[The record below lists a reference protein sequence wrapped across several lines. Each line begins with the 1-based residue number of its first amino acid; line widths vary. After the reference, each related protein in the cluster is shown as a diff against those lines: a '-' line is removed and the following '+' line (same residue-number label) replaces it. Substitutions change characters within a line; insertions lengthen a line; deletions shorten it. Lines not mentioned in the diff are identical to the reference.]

1 MIHVRDHYSGDWAA
15 AVAAAVAAAGVAG
28 GGTVAFPRD
37 ATITLAAAV
46 VLPGNTTLLIPASCT
61 IVKAS
66 GAYSHI
72 FGLAVPAYPAYTQNV
87 HIVGGTWRWDTAT
100 DPGSNDERGFVQFK
114 YGQGCSVRG
123 GTFYGQNQTWTA
135 RQTSGVSL
143 SFCRDSSVSS
153 ATMTDTWQGVAITA
167 NTAPDNTGRVSDG
180 CSVRGVTVT
189 RAGTPTSY
197 PSVGIQIQGSTGL
210 TPEHVVTDVT
220 VGRVTISGAAMGV
233 EFKKASGCTL
243 KSSTVTNMMMGLS
256 ATGAPDTVCEHNTF
270 ASSPGAAP
278 FDLSVEITGSPRS
291 RVVGNSF
298 THLAVKG
305 VGVGAY
311 ASTGLNSDDSWV
323 GGNTINGAEDG
334 IQLISGTSRCRAS
347 GNTITGCTHGIKVG
361 PTGSVGAATGDTLG
375 NEVAANAID
384 GCVTGVRVKRDG
396 DHTARNLRV
405 SGNTISATT
414 PILIDG
420 GAPPPGYV
428 VRESV

>member
-28 GGTVAFPRD
+28 GDMVAFPKGV
-37 ATITLAAAV
+37 TITLASAV
-46 VLPGNTTLLIPASCT
+46 VIPGNTTLLLPASCT

-66 GAYSHI
+66 GAHSHI
-72 FGLAVPAYPAYTQNV
+72 FGLAVPTYPAYTQNV
-87 HIVGGTWRWDTAT
+87 HIIGGTWRWNTTA
-100 DPGSNDERGFVQFK
+100 DPGSDDERGFILFK

-143 SFCRDSSVSS
+143 SFCRDSSVSN

-167 NTAPDNTGRVSDG
+167 STAPDNTGRVSDG
-180 CSVRGVTVT
+180 CSVSGVTVT
-189 RAGTPTSY
+189 RAGIPTSY

-210 TPEHVVTDVT
+210 SPEHVVTDVT
-220 VGRVTISGAAMGV
+220 VDRVTVSGAAMGV
-233 EFKKASGCTL
+233 EFKKARRCTM
-243 KSSTVTNMMMGLS
+243 KASTVTNMMMGLS
-256 ATGAPDTVCEHNTF
+256 ATGAVETVCEYNTF

-291 RVVGNSF
+291 RVAGNSI

-347 GNTITGCTHGIKVG
+347 GNTITGCTHGVKVG
-361 PTGSVGAATGDTLG
+361 PTGSVGSATGDTLG
-375 NEVAANAID
+375 NAVAANAID

-396 DHTARNLRV
+396 NYTARDLRV

-414 PILIDG
+414 HILIDG

-428 VRESV
+428 VRESI

>member
-28 GGTVAFPRD
+28 GDMVAFPKGV
-37 ATITLAAAV
+37 TITLASAV
-46 VLPGNTTLLIPASCT
+46 VIPGNTTLLLPASCT
-61 IVKAS
+61 IIKAS

-72 FGLAVPAYPAYTQNV
+72 FGLAAPTYPAYTGNV
-87 HIVGGTWRWDTAT
+87 HIVGGVWRWDTAA
-100 DPGSNDERGFVQFK
+100 DPGSNDERGFIQFK

-153 ATMTDTWQGVAITA
+153 ATMIDTWQGVVITA
-167 NTAPDNTGRVSDG
+167 NSTPDNPGRVSAG
-180 CSVRGVTVT
+180 CSVSGVTVT
-189 RAGTPTSY
+189 RAGTPTAY

-220 VGRVTISGAAMGV
+220 VDRVTISGAAMGV
-233 EFKKASGCTL
+233 EFKKANGCTL

-256 ATGAPDTVCEHNTF
+256 ATGAPGTVCERNTF
-270 ASSPGAAP
+270 TSSTGPGA
-278 FDLSVEITGSPRS
+278 FDLSVEITGSPGS
-291 RVVGNSF
+291 RVTGNTI

-305 VGVGAY
+305 VGVGVY
-311 ASTGLNSDDSWV
+311 ASTGLNSDDTWV
-323 GGNTINGAEDG
+323 GGNTISGAGDG
-334 IQLISGTSRCRAS
+334 IQLISGTNRCRAS
-347 GNTITGCTHGIKVG
+347 GNTITGCTHGVKVG
-361 PTGSVGAATGDTLG
+361 PTGSVGAATGDTVG
-375 NEVAANAID
+375 NEVAVNAID
-384 GCVTGVRVKRDG
+384 GCATGLRVKRDG
-396 DHTARNLRV
+396 DYTARNLRV

-420 GAPPPGYV
+420 GTPPPGYAI
-428 VRESV
+428 REPT

>member
-1 MIHVRDHYSGDWAA
+1 MIHVRDHYAGDWAA
-15 AVAAAVAAAGVAG
+15 AVTAAVAAAGALG
-28 GGTVAFPRD
+28 GATVAFPRSV
-37 ATITLAAAV
+37 TITLSSAV
-46 VLPGNTTLLIPASCT
+46 AIPGNTTLLIPASCT

-72 FGLAVPAYPAYTQNV
+72 FGLAVPTFPAYTQNV
-87 HIVGGTWRWDTAT
+87 HIVGGTWRWDTAA

-114 YGQGCSVRG
+114 YGQGCSVRA

-143 SFCRDSSVSS
+143 SFCRDSSVSN

-167 NTAPDNTGRVSDG
+167 STAPDNTGRVSDG
-180 CSVRGVTVT
+180 CSVSGVTVT
-189 RAGTPTSY
+189 RAGIPTSY

-210 TPEHVVTDVT
+210 TPEHVVTNVT
-220 VGRVTISGAAMGV
+220 VDRVTVSGAAMGV
-233 EFKKASGCTL
+233 EFKKARRCTL

-256 ATGAPDTVCEHNTF
+256 ATGAVETVCEYNTF

-291 RVVGNSF
+291 RVAGNSI

-305 VGVGAY
+305 VGVGVY

-347 GNTITGCTHGIKVG
+347 GNTITGCTHGVKVG

-428 VRESV
+428 VRESI